1 MQRVLSNYPLLLIL
15 FLGAALRFY
24 NLGVIPGE
32 TFDEIFYPLYGL
44 NYLSG
49 EKFFSVHP
57 PLGTYLISL
66 SIYLYYLMPWTDT
79 LASTAFEI
87 ANIDPISYRWLN
99 AATGSALILVAY
111 KLSMQL
117 LNQKRF
123 ALLVALFFCLDGSLL
138 VDSRFGLINI
148 YLSFFGFIAMLFM
161 VKAFK
166 NKNSQSQNIAL
177 LLIFLGLTIS
187 VKWNG
192 LGFWGVGL
200 ASMILIFLL
209 SKINSSMKKN
219 TTMVSAEERLKN
231 LPLVAL
237 LIVPFFVYALVWIP
251 DFIFMDQFS
260 YSEKH
265 QQMAAFHSNNLEE
278 SPHPYRSAW
287 YTWPVM
293 IKPIGYYFAANDV
306 LLPDGAKQTVFT
318 NVHLFPNPALYLFSL
333 LAIVIM
339 TLAWIRGGYE
349 AIVTKSY
356 TPEFLVMSFILIGFY
371 GNLLPWAL
379 VSRSLFLYHYQPASG
394 FAFLALGLLLY
405 KATLQRSKAIEFLYR
420 GALILI
426 IAAAIYWLP
435 FQLGLDIE
443 RDRFYQMMWSK
454 AWI

>member
-1 MQRVLSNYPLLLIL
+1 
-15 FLGAALRFY
+15 
-24 NLGVIPGE
+24 
-32 TFDEIFYPLYGL
+32 
-44 NYLSG
+44 
-49 EKFFSVHP
+49 
-57 PLGTYLISL
+57 
-66 SIYLYYLMPWTDT
+66 
-79 LASTAFEI
+79 
-87 ANIDPISYRWLN
+87 
-99 AATGSALILVAY
+99 
-111 KLSMQL
+111 
-117 LNQKRF
+117 
-123 ALLVALFFCLDGSLL
+123 
-138 VDSRFGLINI
+138 
-148 YLSFFGFIAMLFM
+148 
-161 VKAFK
+161 
-166 NKNSQSQNIAL
+166 
-177 LLIFLGLTIS
+177 
-187 VKWNG
+187 
-192 LGFWGVGL
+192 
-200 ASMILIFLL
+200 
-209 SKINSSMKKN
+209 
-219 TTMVSAEERLKN
+219 
-231 LPLVAL
+231 
-237 LIVPFFVYALVWIP
+237 
-251 DFIFMDQFS
+251 MDQFS

-405 KATLQRSKAIEFLYR
+405 KATLQRSKTIELLYR